1 MDYVLFRCHKQLV
14 FKFFATLRMTNTTKA
29 PDTHISRADMN
40 KNMTI
45 HANIPSSI
53 RTIPSVPEFHR
64 FSPSQRESRTLT
76 AGREFHPALKRY
88 VSGAKIAIIF
98 TIAMLFLLLVSHYG
112 NHIHHDGKH
121 SQHYIV
127 EGQILKL
134 AALETDCP

>member
-1 MDYVLFRCHKQLV
+1 M
-14 FKFFATLRMTNTTKA
+14 
-29 PDTHISRADMN
+29 PISRL
-40 KNMTI
+40 
-45 HANIPSSI
+45 SSGLY
-53 RTIPSVPEFHR
+53 RRYRNSTGSVPL
-64 FSPSQRESRTLT
+64 SRESRTLT

-88 VSGAKIAIIF
+88 VSDAKIAIIF

>member
-1 MDYVLFRCHKQLV
+1 
-14 FKFFATLRMTNTTKA
+14 
-29 PDTHISRADMN
+29 MN

-88 VSGAKIAIIF
+88 VSDAKIAIIF

-112 NHIHHDGKH
+112 YHIHQDSKH

-134 AALETDCP
+134 AALQTDCP

>member
-1 MDYVLFRCHKQLV
+1 
-14 FKFFATLRMTNTTKA
+14 MT
-29 PDTHISRADMN
+29 M
-40 KNMTI
+40 

-98 TIAMLFLLLVSHYG
+98 TIAMLFLFLVCHYCD
-112 NHIHHDGKH
+112 HIHQHSKH
-121 SQHYIV
+121 RQHYVV
-127 EGQILKL
+127 ESQILEL
-134 AALETDCP
+134 ATLETDCP